1 MFGNTYPS
9 SAGFTRE
16 DFGPSLITAGLSM
29 LANNNGSMNTAQLI
43 GQGGLDALAGLQA
56 RKKYEAA
63 MARQQEQDAMNQQKH
78 DLAMRQGNAELA
90 EAARRAQLEQAAASG
105 NEDAIK
111 ALAPLEW
118 WKMQQQKAAASLAHQ
133 RALEL
138 AAVNAYSKNQG
149 TYDKTR
155 GGYVRPDGTFV
166 PVQFPPN
173 SKEAKQQE
181 LAIQK
186 GNVVLD
192 DVQTAKK
199 LAKDYQ
205 TIPNTGIGSLFRI
218 FPGTTAHDLDKTLDS
233 IRANVSF
240 DQLNAMRQASPT
252 GGALG
257 NVSNQ
262 ENTKLEA
269 ALGSLE
275 QSQSEE
281 QFLRNLERVES
292 IYADIVH
299 GAGNWRRTK
308 DGQIEVGFGIGNAPS
323 MTVDMGSAA
332 DALIA
337 KHRTKKKGN
346 R

>member
-1 MFGNTYPS
+1 MTNSVAATF
-9 SAGFTRE
+9 A
-16 DFGPSLITAGLSM
+16 LTARL
-29 LANNNGSMNTAQLI
+29 
-43 GQGGLDALAGLQA
+43 
-56 RKKYEAA
+56 
-63 MARQQEQDAMNQQKH
+63 
-78 DLAMRQGNAELA
+78 
-90 EAARRAQLEQAAASG
+90 
-105 NEDAIK
+105 
-111 ALAPLEW
+111 
-118 WKMQQQKAAASLAHQ
+118 
-133 RALEL
+133 
-138 AAVNAYSKNQG
+138 
-149 TYDKTR
+149 
-155 GGYVRPDGTFV
+155 
-166 PVQFPPN
+166 FPPN

-205 TIPNTGIGSLFRI
+205 TIPNTGAGSLLRFV
-218 FPGTTAHDLDKTLDS
+218 PGTTAHDLDKTLDS

-275 QSQSEE
+275 QSQSEA

-299 GAGNWRRTK
+299 GEGNWRRNEA
-308 DGQIEVGFGIGNAPS
+308 GQIEVGFGIGGQSAPAG
-323 MTVDMGSAA
+323 DMNSAA

-337 KHRTKKKGN
+337 KYQKGAQ
-346 R
+346 

>member
-1 MFGNTYPS
+1 MNGMQ
-9 SAGFTRE
+9 FTPQ
-16 DFGPSLITAGLSM
+16 DWGQLALMGGLSI
-29 LANNNGSMNTAQLI
+29 LGNNNGNRSVGQLI

-56 RKKYEAA
+56 RKQYEAA
-63 MARQQEQDAMNQQKH
+63 MARQQEQDAMAQQKH
-78 DLAMRQGNAELA
+78 DLAMRQGNAELDA
-90 EAARRAQLEQAAASG
+90 AARKAQLEQAAASG

-133 RALEL
+133 RALQL
-138 AAVNAYSKNQG
+138 AAINQAGKNVG
-149 TYDKTR
+149 TYDKQR
-155 GGYVRPDGTFV
+155 GGYVRPNGTFV
-166 PVQFPPN
+166 PVLFPPN

-205 TIPNTGIGSLFRI
+205 TIPNTGAGSLLRFV
-218 FPGTTAHDLDKTLDS
+218 PGTTAHDLDKTLDS

-275 QSQSEE
+275 QSQSEA

-299 GAGNWRRTK
+299 GEGNWRRNEA
-308 DGQIEVGFGIGNAPS
+308 GQIEVGFGIGGQSAPAG
-323 MTVDMGSAA
+323 DMNSAA

-337 KHRTKKKGN
+337 KYQKGAQ
-346 R
+346 

>member
-1 MFGNTYPS
+1 MFGNNGMQFAPQDL
-9 SAGFTRE
+9 AQLALVG
-16 DFGPSLITAGLSM
+16 GLSM
-29 LANNNGSMNTAQLI
+29 LGNNNGSRSVGQLI

-56 RKKYEAA
+56 RKQYEAA
-63 MARQQEQDAMNQQKH
+63 MARQQMQDERAQAQH
-78 DLAMRQGNAELA
+78 DLQMRRGQMELEA
-90 EAARRAQLEQAAASG
+90 AARRAQLEQAAASG

-138 AAVNAYSKNQG
+138 AAVNAYGKNQG

-192 DVQTAKK
+192 DVQTAKR

-205 TIPNTGIGSLFRI
+205 TIPNTGWGSPLRF
-218 FPGTTAHDLDKTLDS
+218 FPGTTAHDLDKMLDS
-233 IRANVSF
+233 LRANVSF

-299 GAGNWRRTK
+299 GEGNWRRTK
-308 DGQIEVGFGIGNAPS
+308 DGQIEVGLGIGNPVASAGQNNAPK
-323 MTVDMGSAA
+323 ARIQY
-332 DALIA
+332 DAN
-337 KHRTKKKGN
+337 GN
-346 R
+346 RVMK